1 MSVPPIHARTV
12 RTNGGSCFSGI
23 LHLGASQFT
32 TMPAS
37 DRFFVAFALGNV
49 AYDIFPPPL
58 TARGASLDT

>member
-23 LHLGASQFT
+23 LHVGASQLA

-37 DRFFVAFALGNV
+37 DGFSVAFALGNV
-49 AYDIFPPPL
+49 AYDMFPPPL
-58 TARGASLDT
+58 R